1 MLLKQISHFFE
12 HYKDLEAN
20 KWVKLDGWADV
31 DAAKQEINDSVKRFN
46 QLKNQIFKK
55 KSTSFFIVYWFN
67 SRIFFG
73 TIASFCFKIP
83 RVHGKLYLRRQDT

>member
-1 MLLKQISHFFE
+1 LYKNTNSINDLPEMLLKQISHFFE

-46 QLKNQIFKK
+46 QLKEKPNF
-55 KSTSFFIVYWFN
+55 
-67 SRIFFG
+67 
-73 TIASFCFKIP
+73 
-83 RVHGKLYLRRQDT
+83 